1 MSERIL
7 MPLDGSKMGEA
18 ALTYVDQ
25 HVARLA
31 PGETVE
37 ITLFHVVTAVRHKVP
52 YQGGGLVSIP
62 YNDEEL
68 SKFKDQA
75 TAYLEKVSKQFKT
88 EKLNIVCKV
97 AVNENPAEAIID
109 AEKELNC
116 DLVAMSTH
124 GRSGISRFTV
134 GSVAEKVMRGG
145 GVPVLMVRAEE
156 S

>member
-18 ALTYVDQ
+18 ALSYVNELI
-25 HVARLA
+25 ARLA

-37 ITLFHVVTAVRHKVP
+37 ITLFHVVTAVRHKIP
-52 YQGGGLVSIP
+52 YQGGGMVSIP

-68 SKFKDQA
+68 SGFTDQA
-75 TAYLEKVSKQFKT
+75 RAYLETVSKQLENGKI
-88 EKLNIVCKV
+88 NVVCEV
-97 AVNENPAEAIID
+97 AVNENPAEAIIE
-109 AEKELNC
+109 AEKKFNS

-145 GVPVLMVRAEE
+145 GAPVLMVRAEDK
-156 S
+156 